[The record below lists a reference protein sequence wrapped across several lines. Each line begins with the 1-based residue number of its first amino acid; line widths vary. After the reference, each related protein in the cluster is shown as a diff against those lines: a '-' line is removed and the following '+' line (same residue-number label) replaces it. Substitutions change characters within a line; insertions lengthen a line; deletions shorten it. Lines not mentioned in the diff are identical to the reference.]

1 MISIEQ
7 VFHNIPMTKELI
19 IIFFLLLALILLKQS
34 IKKTS
39 YKKKQI
45 KGAKYEKLVSQ
56 RYQKENYD
64 VYEKG
69 LKEGFKDAGIDLV
82 ARRNDEIL
90 LIQCKNWDINNKYRV
105 REKEVREF
113 YGACQF
119 YIDEKGLNKHNTIC
133 IYIVPDAK
141 LILPNAKGL
150 FKKHYKNCRFEIIYM
165 K

>member
-1 MISIEQ
+1 MITIEQ
-7 VFHNIPMTKELI
+7 IFQNIPVTKELI
-19 IIFFLLLALILLKQS
+19 IIFFLFLVILFLKKS
-34 IKKTS
+34 TNKTS

-45 KGAKYEKLVSQ
+45 KGAKYEKLVCQ
-56 RYQKENYD
+56 KFQKENYD

-69 LKEGFKDAGIDLV
+69 LEEGFRDGGIDLI
-82 ARRNDEIL
+82 ARKEDEIL

-105 REKEVREF
+105 REKDVREF

-119 YIDEKGLNKHNTIC
+119 YIDENNLDKKNTTC
-133 IYIVPDAK
+133 IYIVPDIK

-150 FKKHYKNCRFEIIYM
+150 FKKHYDNCRFQIV